1 MTYPSDIYEQRPLE
15 NLPGLEYDPLNKK
28 TLFAEDILRLGHEI
42 EQIEDTL
49 GLNLSNIE
57 DLINYIVDGKLESKW
72 PIGTAYINFSDST
85 NPAELLGFGTW
96 VLDAEGR
103 VLVGKATSGT
113 FATAGTTHGEE
124 RVTLTIN
131 EMPAHKHRIRTD
143 TSSGGY
149 LPSGKTPGTI
159 TRTGSANGTTG
170 TFTDRAGDGYVNSSN
185 LVETVGGGEA
195 HNNLQ
200 PSLVVYIWRRTA

>member
-15 NLPGLEYDPLNKK
+15 NLPGLEYDPLNNK
-28 TLFAEDILRLGHEI
+28 TLFAEDILRLGREI

-96 VLDAEGR
+96 ELDSQGR
-103 VLVGKATSGT
+103 VLVGKAASGT
-113 FATAGTTHGEE
+113 FGTIGATVGSETHTLTTAQMPSHTHGIG
-124 RVTLTIN
+124 TLWLRGNAGAVDSNATN
-131 EMPAHKHRIRTD
+131 LD
-143 TSSGGY
+143 DF
-149 LPSGKTPGTI
+149 PGSNGPI
-159 TRTGSANGTTG
+159 KAYNQNIGNSWAGALANT
-170 TFTDRAGDGYVNSSN
+170 
-185 LVETVGGGEA
+185 GGGGA
-195 HNNLQ
+195 HNNIQ